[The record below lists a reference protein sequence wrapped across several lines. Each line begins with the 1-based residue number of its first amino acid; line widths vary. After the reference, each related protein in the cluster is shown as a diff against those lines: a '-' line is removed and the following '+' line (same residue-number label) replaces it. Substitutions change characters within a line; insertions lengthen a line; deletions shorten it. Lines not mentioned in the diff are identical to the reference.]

1 MSMWYTSDDYVHFR
15 SFVRKKIMCR
25 GLLKTKFL
33 TQQVLL
39 KKKDIKTWANL
50 EDKDA
55 RLYNLW

>member
-1 MSMWYTSDDYVHFR
+1 MSMWYTSDNYVHFL
-15 SFVRKKIMCR
+15 SFVIKKIMCR

-39 KKKDIKTWANL
+39 KKDIKMWANL

-55 RLYNLW
+55 RLYN

>member
-1 MSMWYTSDDYVHFR
+1 MSMWYTSDNYVRFR

-25 GLLKTKFL
+25 GLLKIKFL

-39 KKKDIKTWANL
+39 KKDIKMWANL

-55 RLYNLW
+55 RLYN